1 MKGEIKRTLTVTKN
15 ERKVI
20 LDFKET
26 LEEVF
31 RLDFE
36 ETPENLFEIM
46 YAIYTMNSKA
56 YIYNNT
62 GTIEI
67 EYQAD

>member
-1 MKGEIKRTLTVTKN
+1 MKGEFKKFLTITKN

-20 LDFKET
+20 SEFRET

-36 ETPENLFEIM
+36 EVPENLFEIM
-46 YAIYTMNSKA
+46 YAISIKNSKA
-56 YIYNNT
+56 YLDKGI
-62 GTIEI
+62 IEI
-67 EYQAD
+67 EYKDE